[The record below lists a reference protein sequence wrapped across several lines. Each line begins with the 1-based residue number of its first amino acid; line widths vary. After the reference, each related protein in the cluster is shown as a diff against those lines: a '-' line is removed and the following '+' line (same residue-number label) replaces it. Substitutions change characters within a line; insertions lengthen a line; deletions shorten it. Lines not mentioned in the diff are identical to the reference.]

1 MFLTLADINEQVK
14 KQIVR
19 IFFNCA
25 CHLTESFDDMQKAAS
40 AHAVKSES
48 LPFQTLIK
56 GFESNDHTMAIT
68 LLKFINQMIFISS
81 ENEKQ

>member
-1 MFLTLADINEQVK
+1 MFLKLADINEPVRK
-14 KQIVR
+14 TIVR

-25 CHLTESFDDMQKAAS
+25 CHLTESFENINKAAS
-40 AHAVKSES
+40 SYAEESAS
-48 LPFQTLIK
+48 LPFQSLMK

>member
-1 MFLTLADINEQVK
+1 MFLKLADINEPVRK
-14 KQIVR
+14 TIVR

-25 CHLTESFDDMQKAAS
+25 CHLTESFEDMNKAAS
-40 AHAVKSES
+40 SHAVSSAS
-48 LPFQTLIK
+48 LPFQSLIK